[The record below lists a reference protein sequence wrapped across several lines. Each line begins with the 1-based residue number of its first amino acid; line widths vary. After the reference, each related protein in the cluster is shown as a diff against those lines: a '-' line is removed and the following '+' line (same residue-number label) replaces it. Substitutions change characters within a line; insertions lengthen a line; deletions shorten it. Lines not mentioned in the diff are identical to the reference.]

1 MDIRK
6 FSLPEIIFG
15 HGSIRYAGSYA
26 LQLGGKRVFLVSDQ
40 GLERSGWVDRLLAV
54 LEEAGLE
61 TIYFDQVYSN
71 PRDTH
76 IEAGAALYRES
87 QADVILALGGGSPMD
102 TAKGIA
108 ALAGCGG
115 RIHDYEGANRISRPL
130 PPLILLPSTAGSG
143 SDVSQFAIIT
153 DTTRRVKMSIISRSL
168 TPNVSIIDP
177 DLLDT
182 VDDHLL
188 ITSAVDA
195 LAHAVESYLSPLAHA
210 LTETQALT
218 AIRLI
223 TRHLPRALR
232 SRDPDDMEQ
241 LSLASTAAGISFSNA
256 SLGACHAIAHSLGGV
271 FDTPHGEVHPVL
283 LPHVMRFNL
292 PACTARMADIG
303 EVILGGRLA
312 TDEETAAAGIAW
324 LEDFFENLGAASRLS
339 HIVPHADDFAQI
351 CHMAAQDAC
360 LLTNPRPATAAD
372 LLAIC
377 TEAW

>member
-40 GLERSGWVDRLLAV
+40 GLERCGWVDRLLDI
-54 LEEAGLE
+54 LEAAGLE
-61 TIYFDQVYSN
+61 TVYFDQVYSN
-71 PRDTH
+71 PRDIH
-76 IEAGAALYRES
+76 IEAGVELYRRT

-108 ALAGCGG
+108 AVAANGG
-115 RIHDYEGANRISRPL
+115 SIHDYEGANRITRPL

-153 DTTRRVKMSIISRSL
+153 DTARRVKMSIISRSL

-195 LAHAVESYLSPLAHA
+195 LAHAIESYLSPLAHA

-232 SRDPDDMEQ
+232 QRAPDDLER

-256 SLGACHAIAHSLGGV
+256 SLGACHAIAHSLGGF
-271 FDTPHGEVHPVL
+271 FDTPHGEVHPVV
-283 LPHVMRFNL
+283 LPRVMRFNL
-292 PACTARMADIG
+292 PACASRMADIG
-303 EVILGGRLA
+303 EAILGGRLPR
-312 TDEETAAAGIAW
+312 DEDTAEAGISW
-324 LEDFFENLGAASRLS
+324 LEDFFRDLGTASRLS
-339 HIVPHADDFAQI
+339 DIVPGAEDFRQI
-351 CHMAAQDAC
+351 CLMAAQDAC
-360 LLTNPRPATAAD
+360 LLTNPRPATAED

-377 TEAW
+377 QEAW

>member
-15 HGSIRYAGSYA
+15 HGSIRYTGSYA
-26 LQLGGKRVFLVSDQ
+26 LQLGGKRVLVVSDQ
-40 GLERSGWVDRLLAV
+40 GLERCGWVDLLLDI
-54 LEEAGLE
+54 LEKSNLE

-71 PRDTH
+71 PRDIH
-76 IEAGAALYRES
+76 IEAGVALYRES
-87 QADVILALGGGSPMD
+87 GADVIVSLGGGSPMD

-108 ALAGCGG
+108 AVVANGG
-115 RIHDYEGANRISRPL
+115 TIHDYEGANRITRPL

-153 DTTRRVKMSIISRSL
+153 DTKRRVKMSIISRSL

-182 VDDHLL
+182 VEDHLL

-195 LAHAVESYLSPLAHA
+195 LAHAVESYLSPLAHP
-210 LTETQALT
+210 LTETHALN

-232 SRDPDDMEQ
+232 TRNPEDLER

-256 SLGACHAIAHSLGGV
+256 SLGACHAIAHSLGGF
-271 FDTPHGEVHPVL
+271 FDTPHGEVHPII
-283 LPHVMRFNL
+283 LPRVMRFNL
-292 PACTARMADIG
+292 PACTTRMADIG
-303 EVILGGRLA
+303 EVILGGRRASDEA
-312 TDEETAAAGIAW
+312 TAEAGIIW
-324 LEDFFENLGAASRLS
+324 LEDFFRTLGTASRLS
-339 HIVPHADDFAQI
+339 DIVPGAEDFQQI
-351 CHMAAQDAC
+351 CAMAARDAC
-360 LLTNPRPATAAD
+360 LLTNPRPASAND
-372 LLAIC
+372 LLSIC
-377 TEAW
+377 QEAW